1 MTETPRGTRRS
12 IAEMSDLTG
21 RTVVV
26 TGGAGHIGRAAA
38 AGLVERGATV
48 AVVDLSSQECD
59 LAVTEITEGR
69 NGSAFAVPCDLSDEG
84 ATRLIAEQVLNQTG
98 RIDGLVHFAAL
109 VSSEPLQNWT
119 TPFEQQDS
127 SVWRQAL
134 EINLTAVFVLTQSCT
149 AALRASGHGSVVTVG
164 STYGMVG
171 PDWRI
176 YEGTEMG
183 NAAGYAASKGGVIQ
197 LTKWLATTLAPDI
210 RVNCL
215 SPGGVFR
222 DHPDSFRRAYEA
234 RTPMQRMATE
244 EDYMGACLFLVSELS
259 AYVTGQNLAVDGGW
273 TAW

>member
-1 MTETPRGTRRS
+1 MTGRRTV
-12 IAEMSDLTG
+12 ADLADLTD

-38 AGLVERGATV
+38 AGLVEQGADV
-48 AVVDLSSQECD
+48 ALVDLDPDACGRAAAD
-59 LAVTEITEGR
+59 LDRAASGQV
-69 NGSAFAVPCDLSDEG
+69 FAVPCDLSDET
-84 ATRLIAEQVLNQTG
+84 ATRAVADTVLERTG
-98 RIDGLVHFAAL
+98 RIDALVHFAAL
-109 VSSEPLQNWT
+109 VSAEPLPNWT
-119 TPFEQQDS
+119 TPFEEQGTD
-127 SVWRQAL
+127 VWRRAL
-134 EINLTAVFVLTQSCT
+134 EVNLTAVFVLTQACT
-149 AALRASGHGSVVTVG
+149 PALRASGHGSVVTVG

-176 YEGTEMG
+176 YEGTAMG

-197 LTKWLATTLAPDI
+197 LTRWLATTLAPDI

-222 DHPDSFRRAYEA
+222 DHPDSFREAYEA
-234 RTPMQRMATE
+234 RTPMGRMATE
-244 EDYMGACLFLVSELS
+244 EDYVGATVFLASDLS